1 MLFVLIK
8 MIQSYLTA
16 GALNFSEKGRKKKE
30 KKDILAYPHPTSR
43 GEREREGGGER
54 RRRRRWRW
62 WFVGLQ
68 KDYTVSILSTIMTFS
83 YFLVFRYF
91 IDFKTY
97 LLNLEM
103 LSQVFFFSFSFFS

>member
-1 MLFVLIK
+1 M
-8 MIQSYLTA
+8 
-16 GALNFSEKGRKKKE
+16 
-30 KKDILAYPHPTSR
+30 
-43 GEREREGGGER
+43 
-54 RRRRRWRW
+54 
-62 WFVGLQ
+62 GLQ

-103 LSQVFFFSFSFFS
+103 LSQVFFFFFSLFFS